1 MLWLYPWPHNND
13 YFLLPTKISRT
24 ADVCFWPLAPILSP
38 EPPEAEEASRLL
50 LDLILQTCLSKE
62 VKLVDGSCLRYGS
75 SLEFDTLRL
84 GAGMLLDI
92 QVTADVIARYSK
104 MLKTTTRTM

>member
-62 VKLVDGSCLRYGS
+62 VKLTAAVFVMAARL
-75 SLEFDTLRL
+75 SLIRF
-84 GAGMLLDI
+84 
-92 QVTADVIARYSK
+92 V
-104 MLKTTTRTM
+104 